1 MTDVRRMTLE
11 ATGSSRQIFGAD
23 YSVVIV
29 WIDDE
34 TLHAALMDYGD
45 SDDMGQGMDVE
56 EPTRLLEWL
65 IDDRF
70 LGEWE
75 RFVAYCDSNGIGVA
89 EDPQGPPPVPNRLGI
104 PLTWAHD
111 TLYTQHGPWAETPAC
126 YRIGDWRGLTL
137 VLLRDRCE
145 GRNSWKRLTALL
157 DDAKTETVERWRGYV

>member
-1 MTDVRRMTLE
+1 MTLE

-23 YSVVIV
+23 YSVVVV

-137 VLLRDRCE
+137 VLLRDRSE
-145 GRNSWKRLTALL
+145 GRYSWKRLTALL